1 MKNRFSALLV
11 ALLTFGFATSTFAQY
26 DDLYSI
32 PSDDAEVTQYEAE
45 EEYVV
50 EEATDHDEYD
60 EYSYLDDQDYYY
72 SSRIRRFNRTNSGFG
87 YYSPFFTDIAYYN
100 AAYSPGA
107 SIYLGNPFNY
117 NVARRALRSPFRGY
131 GFNSAYSPFFNP
143 YNVAGFGGVG
153 GFNSFNRGFGG
164 VGGFGGNAYNAYCPP
179 TSYGNNL
186 TRTSRGANNAIYGPR
201 GTSTTNSS
209 SRSNDSSVRRGT
221 SRVIR
226 SAQGNDGA
234 SSRSRSTSTR
244 ANTNTRTNRTYDR
257 SNRSTRRSNATRGN
271 NSNRRS
277 YSTPRS
283 SRSSRSISSPRRS
296 SSRSISAP
304 RSSSSR
310 SSFRSSSSSRRQ

>member
-1 MKNRFSALLV
+1 MKNKFSALLV

-32 PSDDAEVTQYEAE
+32 PSDDNEVTHYEAE
-45 EEYVV
+45 EEYVTQ
-50 EEATDHDEYD
+50 EAADYDEYD

-72 SSRIRRFNRTNSGFG
+72 SSRIRRFNRVNTGFG
-87 YYSPFFTDIAYYN
+87 YYSPFFTDAAYYN
-100 AAYSPGA
+100 AAYSPGV
-107 SIYLGNPFNY
+107 SIYLGNPFSY
-117 NVARRALRSPFRGY
+117 NAYRRAVRSPFRGY
-131 GFNSAYSPFFNP
+131 GFNSAYSPFYNP
-143 YNVAGFGGVG
+143 YNVGRIG
-153 GFNSFNRGFGG
+153 
-164 VGGFGGNAYNAYCPP
+164 GGFGGYNGFNNGFGGYGAASAYNAYCPP

-186 TRTSRGANNAIYGPR
+186 VRTSRGANNATYGPR
-201 GTSTTNSS
+201 GTSTTNAS

-226 SAQGNDGA
+226 SAQGNDAA

-257 SNRSTRRSNATRGN
+257 SNNTRRNYNSTRSNS
-271 NSNRRS
+271 SNRRS

-283 SRSSRSISSPRRS
+283 NSSSRSISTPRRS
-296 SSRSISAP
+296 SSRSISSP

-310 SSFRSSSSSRRQ
+310 SSSIRSSSSSRRQ